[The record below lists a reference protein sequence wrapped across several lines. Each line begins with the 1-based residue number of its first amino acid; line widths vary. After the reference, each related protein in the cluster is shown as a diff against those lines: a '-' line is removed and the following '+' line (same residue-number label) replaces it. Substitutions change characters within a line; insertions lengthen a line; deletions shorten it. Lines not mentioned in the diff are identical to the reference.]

1 MDEEVATM
9 VSYKKKSIVATVAHT
24 ITGHINE
31 AQSCKIVK
39 HLGYT
44 VSRGSMP
51 KCETCAK
58 VKAKKESPIM
68 CCSIRKGRSPK
79 RGSIRDK

>member
-1 MDEEVATM
+1 MG
-9 VSYKKKSIVATVAHT
+9 TVAHT
-24 ITGHINE
+24 ITGHIGK

-51 KCETCAK
+51 KCEPCAK
-58 VKAKKESPIM
+58 TKARQKSLPSRVKVVEIDDHQKESNAE
-68 CCSIRKGRSPK
+68 
-79 RGSIRDK
+79 